1 MRRREVSPV
10 RATATPSYAA
20 FGLTVRSDLDLP
32 ELPRRGGSAG
42 EQADVTITVGEIGR
56 PEVARA
62 DEGTI
67 EYVGPDEYYLTFEVV
82 DVAVRDGREI
92 VVAPKG
98 DVPNEILRHVVL
110 GPAFNHLL
118 HQRGHFVL
126 HASVV
131 DVEGSAVAFLG
142 ESGQGKTT
150 TAMAFLLDG
159 YRVLSDDVATIAFG
173 DDGAAV
179 RGGYPAIK
187 LDPAVVDRFDVPVGE
202 PRGIS
207 DARERHFHP
216 LPYEQPSEPVRLERV
231 YVLEDGKRF
240 EVAGFS
246 PEMRMMKLIENTYTA
261 GLLSDDATAVSNF
274 GQCAKLA
281 AAVDVKRLR
290 RPRDL
295 EGVPRLVERVIGDLE
310 DTC

>member
-1 MRRREVSPV
+1 M
-10 RATATPSYAA
+10 RATSARSYSA

-32 ELPRRGGSAG
+32 ELPRQDGSAG
-42 EQADVTITVGEIGR
+42 ERADVAITVGEIDR
-56 PEVARA
+56 PELTEC
-62 DEGTI
+62 DDGTV
-67 EYVGPDEYYLTFEVV
+67 EYAGPDEYYLTYEVV

-131 DVEGSAVAFLG
+131 DVDGSAVAFLG

-150 TAMAFLLDG
+150 TAMAFLLEG

-173 DDGAAV
+173 DDGPAV
-179 RGGYPAIK
+179 RSGYPAIK

-202 PRGIS
+202 PREIS
-207 DARERHFHP
+207 DARERHFYP
-216 LPYEQPSEPVRLERV
+216 LPYEQPSEPVRLERS
-231 YVLEDGKRF
+231 YVLEDAERF
-240 EVAGFS
+240 EIADFR

-274 GQCAKLA
+274 GQCAELA
-281 AAVDVKRLR
+281 AAIDVKHLR

-295 EGVPRLVERVIGDLE
+295 EELPRLVERVIEDLE
-310 DTC
+310 DTW

>member
-1 MRRREVSPV
+1 MS
-10 RATATPSYAA
+10 ATATPSYAA

-32 ELPRRGGSAG
+32 ELPRRERAAS
-42 EQADVTITVGEIGR
+42 ERADVTITVGEIDR

-67 EYVGPDEYYLTFEVV
+67 EYVGPDEYHLTFEVV
-82 DVAVRDGREI
+82 DVAIRDGREI

-131 DVEGSAVAFLG
+131 DVDGSAVAFLG

-150 TAMAFLLDG
+150 TAMAFLLEG

-173 DDGAAV
+173 DDGPAV

-231 YVLEDGKRF
+231 YVLEDGERF
-240 EVAGFS
+240 EIADFR
-246 PEMRMMKLIENTYTA
+246 PEMQMMKLIENTYTA

-274 GQCAKLA
+274 GQCAELA
-281 AAVDVKRLR
+281 ATVDVKRLR

-295 EGVPRLVERVIGDLE
+295 EGLPRLVERVIGDLE
-310 DTC
+310 ATC